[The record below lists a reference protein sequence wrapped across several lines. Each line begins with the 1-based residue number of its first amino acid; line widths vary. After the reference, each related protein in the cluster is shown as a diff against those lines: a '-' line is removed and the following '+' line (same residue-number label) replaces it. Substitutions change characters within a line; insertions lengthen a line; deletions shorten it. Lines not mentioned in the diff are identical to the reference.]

1 MRQEDEQFPKFPAW
15 VAPLSASVGFMIGT
29 LVVLIAKLLIK

>member
-1 MRQEDEQFPKFPAW
+1 MKKEDEQFPRVPDW

-29 LVVLIAKLLIK
+29 LVVLIAMLLIK